1 MKRVTESV
9 KTWERRAVLG
19 IMEGASDERDPLP
32 SIKPSCETP
41 AKEDEKMSEQP
52 RTNNITCR
60 TGLRRLEKCHHLDI
74 SSYLIQ
80 FFNDTWGSRKN
91 GYFMARLTVREGKM

>member
-9 KTWERRAVLG
+9 KTWERRAVSG

-32 SIKPSCETP
+32 SIKPPSETP

-52 RTNNITCR
+52 RTNNFTVR
-60 TGLRRLEKCHHLDI
+60 TGLRRMEKCYRLELFLFDMM
-74 SSYLIQ
+74 
-80 FFNDTWGSRKN
+80 FNDTW
-91 GYFMARLTVREGKM
+91 YFSHLKSVVMDK

>member
-32 SIKPSCETP
+32 SIKPPSETP
-41 AKEDEKMSEQP
+41 AKEDDKMSEQP
-52 RTNNITCR
+52 TTNNI

-80 FFNDTWGSRKN
+80 FLMILKGVVKN
-91 GYFMARLTVREGKM
+91 GYFTARLTVREGKM